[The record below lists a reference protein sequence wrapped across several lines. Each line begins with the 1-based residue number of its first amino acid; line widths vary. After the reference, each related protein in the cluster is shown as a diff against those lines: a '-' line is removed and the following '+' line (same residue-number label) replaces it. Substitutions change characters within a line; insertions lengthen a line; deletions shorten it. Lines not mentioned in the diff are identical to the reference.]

1 VYTTR
6 KQCVAA
12 ALLLSLLLQLP
23 PKGVE
28 WEVSYSCAADKK
40 WTNMLAT
47 REYDNIL
54 LSKLRPGTVMS

>member
-1 VYTTR
+1 V
-6 KQCVAA
+6 
-12 ALLLSLLLQLP
+12 LQLP

-28 WEVSYSCAADKK
+28 WEVSYSCTADKK

-54 LSKLRPGTVMS
+54 LTKLRPGEVMLAGYF

>member
-1 VYTTR
+1 VHLLKLCT
-6 KQCVAA
+6 VAA
-12 ALLLSLLLQLP
+12 LPLLLLLQLP

-28 WEVSYSCAADKK
+28 WEVSYSCAADRK

-54 LSKLRPGTVMS
+54 LTKLQPGVALS